1 MAKKKKPQTVKNTEF
16 ARIPFNSLT
25 GFAVSTP
32 APPQQAQASDRAT
45 EKSAERYGSFV
56 EEMAF
61 LDVKRLNPSAADE
74 DEDSRASPSSQIKPP
89 RVAEPQ
95 DEEEE
100 FLQALGELEVR
111 FSDQFP
117 DADRSPVAPARRMKQ
132 LKQGKLTP
140 QASLDLHGLLRTAVA
155 EKLRFFLQN
164 AQHQGWSTLL
174 VITGKGLHS
183 EGGEPVLRQEAER
196 FLAGEGR
203 KWVAE
208 WGRASKQYG
217 GDGALVLFLRKRPC

>member
-1 MAKKKKPQTVKNTEF
+1 MARKKKPQRVKNIEF
-16 ARIPFNSLT
+16 VSSPFNSLT
-25 GFAVSTP
+25 GFAVSAPVPSQEVTPP
-32 APPQQAQASDRAT
+32 APVVEGQAELHS
-45 EKSAERYGSFV
+45 SFV

-74 DEDSRASPSSQIKPP
+74 EEDFLESRSSQNKPLQ
-89 RVAEPQ
+89 VAEPQ
-95 DEEEE
+95 DEEE

-117 DADRSPVAPARRMKQ
+117 DADRSPAASARRMKQ

-155 EKLRFFLQN
+155 GKMRFFLQK

-183 EGGEPVLRQEAER
+183 EGGEPVLRQEAEL
-196 FLAGEGR
+196 FLAGEGH